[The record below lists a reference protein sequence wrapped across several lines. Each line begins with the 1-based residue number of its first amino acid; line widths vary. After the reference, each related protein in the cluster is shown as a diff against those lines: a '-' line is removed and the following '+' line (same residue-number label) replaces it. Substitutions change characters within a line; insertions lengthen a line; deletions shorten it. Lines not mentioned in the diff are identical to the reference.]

1 MEVSGKQIGAM
12 AGKPATLLLPRRAA
26 RRANDA
32 SSRQAPVAAGRP
44 RCGDVEKKTITVL
57 DEKI

>member
-26 RRANDA
+26 
-32 SSRQAPVAAGRP
+32 PVAAGWP
-44 RCGDVEKKTITVL
+44 RCGDVEKKVQIL
-57 DEKI
+57 